1 MTDAIGR
8 ERHQLAI
15 GVVGGSTAV
24 IDYGGA
30 RFVSD
35 PTFDPPGSY
44 GAYDKI
50 AGPAVSPAEILP
62 VDAVLLSHDTHMD
75 NFDHAGREFA
85 AEVGTVVTG
94 WQAAQRMGEIAR
106 GLRPF
111 ESTVFSS
118 AVPAVADVTVYA
130 APAQHGP
137 ADGERDE
144 YGNINAET
152 TGFVLQSA
160 GLPTVYVS
168 GDNASIAPVV
178 EIADRF
184 PDISIG
190 VLHVGAAR
198 LSTKNAGRPLT
209 LTADR
214 ASDVAQLLGL
224 SAVVLVHCQGWS
236 LYTQTPEDVHDAF
249 ADAGLAGLIRSAPLG
264 QWALG
269 VDRVA
274 E

>member
-1 MTDAIGR
+1 VSDAIGR

-15 GVVGGSTAV
+15 GAVGGSTAV

-50 AGPAVSPAEILP
+50 AGPAVIPAAILP

-75 NFDHAGREFA
+75 NFDRAGREFA

-94 WQAAQRMGEIAR
+94 WQAGQRMGDIAR

-111 ESTVFSS
+111 ESTVFGS
-118 AVPAVADVTVYA
+118 AAPEIADVTVYA
-130 APAQHGP
+130 VPAQHGP

-144 YGNINAET
+144 DGNINAET

-214 ASDVAQLLGL
+214 ASDVAELLGL
-224 SAVVLVHCQGWS
+224 SAVVLVHCEGWS
-236 LYTQTPEDVHDAF
+236 LYTQTREDVHDAF
-249 ADAGLAGLIRSAPLG
+249 ADAGLASLIRSAPLG
-264 QWALG
+264 HWAIG
-269 VDRVA
+269 GDRVA